1 MYLYDCGYFPEI
13 SYEIKTSAWFSLIDY
28 AMVNPEKVF
37 LYDIYR
43 VISELQFQVF
53 NYFLVEKN
61 QGQYLGRYVNLC
73 YYVKDRTQV
82 YTNLQKWE
90 AFSEE
95 KIQNMLESFPIYV
108 SYTWKNGKL
117 LADYCSETVA
127 GYWLSS
133 YLVLNQIFFGNKS
146 IYTGLDTA
154 SPIDDKEV
162 TKVYDS
168 LDPEIL
174 TTAIIGLII
183 MVAAFVFC
191 SFQVGR
197 NQKNETLWLYGF
209 DFLHTEVAMAV
220 WVLLDIFLIVY
231 FGYVINMS
239 DMSEF
244 FMVFLGF
251 YFCVSVGLFM
261 LFYLRFMR
269 KIKLHNLWGKN
280 ILCAAIHPRGRFGET
295 KTFPKLIIAIFGLM
309 LLHFICFLITEF
321 FGIMLCLVVD
331 ILVLL
336 YIFRE
341 VGEKR
346 RVIEG
351 LCQMGSGNIDYKVD
365 TTKLKGNNKEL
376 AEMVNSMGDSLKR
389 AMAVR
394 IQNERLQADL
404 IVSISH
410 DIKTPLT
417 SIINYVDLLKRE
429 NIEDSKIKGYI
440 DILEGKSQ
448 RLKQLTENLLEASKV
463 SSGNINMKFVILN
476 LNELVKQMNG
486 EFNERLSDRKLNMI
500 CNLLPEPVLVR
511 ADSQY
516 LWRVIENLYGNVAQY
531 AMPGSKVYVDIIRKE
546 GDVVFIMKNMSEQ
559 TLNINPDK
567 LVKEFV
573 RGDSSKIIKGSGLG
587 LLIVENL
594 VKLMNG
600 RFKLFVE
607 SDFFKVEVTFPEEK
621 SRFNG
626 LY

>member
-1 MYLYDCGYFPEI
+1 M
-13 SYEIKTSAWFSLIDY
+13 
-28 AMVNPEKVF
+28 
-37 LYDIYR
+37 YDIYR

-154 SPIDDKEV
+154 SPMDDKEG

-174 TTAIIGLII
+174 TTAMIGLII

-220 WVLLDIFLIVY
+220 WVLLDIFFIIY
-231 FGYVINMS
+231 FGYIINMS

-429 NIEDSKIKGYI
+429 NIEDSKSEQLQKNESEISKLRDAVSKANSEAAKY
-440 DILEGKSQ
+440 
-448 RLKQLTENLLEASKV
+448 RRQLTAKQSDAKAAEISQKEEYEKLVQENTELKKSISISERKAELIGIGYDEKLANETATAMVDGNLDVVIANQKKYLEEQKKV
-463 SSGNINMKFVILN
+463 IKAEHMKNTPRPKEGSVQAGSTDYAKMIADAQASGNISAMAYYTRLAS
-476 LNELVKQMNG
+476 QG
-486 EFNERLSDRKLNMI
+486 EI
-500 CNLLPEPVLVR
+500 
-511 ADSQY
+511 
-516 LWRVIENLYGNVAQY
+516 
-531 AMPGSKVYVDIIRKE
+531 
-546 GDVVFIMKNMSEQ
+546 
-559 TLNINPDK
+559 NIDNN
-567 LVKEFV
+567 
-573 RGDSSKIIKGSGLG
+573 I
-587 LLIVENL
+587 
-594 VKLMNG
+594 
-600 RFKLFVE
+600 
-607 SDFFKVEVTFPEEK
+607 
-621 SRFNG
+621 
-626 LY
+626 